1 MFRVLLGETMV
12 NPMSL
17 FLTNLKRP
25 SHISDFAPEAVPKR
39 RHCRSECLGNFLPVV
54 AGRSESQDG
63 AVSIAQLSNDVLQI
77 QSRICLTAPTMVYRT
92 TRQLNRPTGAGSS
105 LRCRRRCP

>member
-39 RHCRSECLGNFLPVV
+39 RH
-54 AGRSESQDG
+54 
-63 AVSIAQLSNDVLQI
+63 
-77 QSRICLTAPTMVYRT
+77 
-92 TRQLNRPTGAGSS
+92 
-105 LRCRRRCP
+105 